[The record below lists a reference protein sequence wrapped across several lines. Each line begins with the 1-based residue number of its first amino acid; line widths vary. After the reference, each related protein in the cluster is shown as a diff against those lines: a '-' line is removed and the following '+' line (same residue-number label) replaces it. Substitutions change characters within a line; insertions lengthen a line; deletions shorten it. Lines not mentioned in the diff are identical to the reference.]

1 MNKQAQKRAATRAA
15 ILNAARASFMA
26 EGYDQV
32 GVREIA
38 ARAGIDPALIIR
50 YFGSKEGLFAEAVGA
65 KFDLSALIAGDL
77 DTLGERLAAY
87 ILGKKTADEPYD
99 PLPALLRSAS
109 SEVAGPMLRDAL
121 RNGFTRPLSARLEG
135 PDAEARAELTGS
147 ILLGLL
153 VHGTVVGPGC
163 GASNERMLT
172 LAAPVLQAVID
183 RSISREQGGDEA

>member
-1 MNKQAQKRAATRAA
+1 MNKQTQKRAATRAA

-50 YFGSKEGLFAEAVGA
+50 YFGSKEGLFAEAVSA

-77 DTLGERLAAY
+77 NTLGARLAAY
-87 ILGKKTADEPYD
+87 ILAKKSADEPYD

-109 SEVAGPMLRDAL
+109 SEVAGRMLRDAL
-121 RNGFTRPLSARLEG
+121 RKGFTRPLAARLEG
-135 PDAEARAELTGS
+135 PDAVARAELAGAM
-147 ILLGLL
+147 LLGLL
-153 VHGTVVGPGC
+153 VHGTVVGSDS
-163 GASNERMLT
+163 GASKACLLA

-183 RSISREQGGDEA
+183 GTDTGESGGNRQ